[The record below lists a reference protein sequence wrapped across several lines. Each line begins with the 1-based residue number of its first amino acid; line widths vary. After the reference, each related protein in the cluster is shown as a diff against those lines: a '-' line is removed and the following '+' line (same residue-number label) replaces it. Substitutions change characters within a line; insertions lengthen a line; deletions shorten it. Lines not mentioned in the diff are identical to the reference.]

1 MQAVVTDAEFADL
14 TLERTVL
21 AEAGIELR
29 VANCRTPQEV
39 IAASRGAVALL
50 VQYAP
55 IDRQVL
61 EALPDLR
68 IVSRYGVGVDTVDLA
83 AAKARGVWV
92 SNVPDYGVEEVA
104 SHAFAMSL
112 TLVRHLPFFDRAVRD
127 KEWHYAS
134 TGVLRRPSSL
144 TFGVVGLGR
153 IGRTV
158 AGRAKSCFAQVVG
171 CDPYLQRELCPEGLE
186 LLSLEELFARS
197 NIVSLHLPLT
207 VETHQIVNASL
218 LTRMPSGSYLVN
230 TARGKLINSQE
241 LIQALDEGRL
251 AGAALDVLPEE
262 PPSRDDPLLQHP
274 RILLSPHAAWF
285 SQEAEEELR
294 RKTALNVVQWAKKG
308 RPLYAIVRGR

>member
-1 MQAVVTDAEFADL
+1 MHAVITDAEFTDL

-21 AEAGIELR
+21 EEAGIKVR
-29 VANCRTPQEV
+29 VANCRTPEEV

-61 EALPDLR
+61 EALPDLQ
-68 IVSRYGVGVDTVDLA
+68 IVSRYGVGVDSIDLGA
-83 AAKARGVWV
+83 AEARGIWV

-112 TLVRHLPFFDRAVRD
+112 ALVRHLPFFDRVLRD
-127 KEWHYAS
+127 QEWHYAR

-158 AGRAKSCFAQVVG
+158 AERAKCWFGHVIG
-171 CDPYLQRELCPEGLE
+171 HDPYLPKEMWPEDLE
-186 LLSLEELFARS
+186 LLDLLEVFGRS

-207 VETHQIVNASL
+207 GETHQLVNASL
-218 LTRMPSGSYLVN
+218 LARMPQGSYLVN
-230 TARGKLINSQE
+230 TARGKLIHRQD
-241 LIQALDEGRL
+241 LIQALDKGQL

-262 PPSRDDPLLQHP
+262 PPLRDDPLLRHP

-285 SQEAEEELR
+285 SKEAEEDLR
-294 RKTALNVVQWAKKG
+294 RKTALNVAEWATKG
-308 RPLYAIVRGR
+308 QPLYAIVRGR